1 MKTNKLFYADT
12 RLAEFTARVV
22 DCFEGKNGFEI
33 ELDETAF
40 YPEGG
45 GQAADKGTLNGLE
58 VLHVHEEGERVLHR
72 MASPLTVAKRSPAS
86 SITPTGST

>member
-12 RLAEFTARVV
+12 RLAEFSAVVV
-22 DCFEGKNGFEI
+22 DCFEGRLGFEI
-33 ELDETAF
+33 ELDQTAF

-45 GQAADKGTLNGLE
+45 GQAADKGTLNGME

-72 MASPLTVAKRSPAS
+72 MAGPLAVGTAVAGV
-86 SITPTGST
+86 ID